1 MGSTKC
7 WKVESRWLRQIIS
20 KLIKFKLHDSLT
32 DIVEWRTPKP
42 CLVWGCREKAN
53 KKQDFWGGSVSRSI
67 GFLMGPGSLGEPKM
81 DWLEIWEADSF
92 P

>member
-1 MGSTKC
+1 MGLMGSTKC

-42 CLVWGCREKAN
+42 WYGDAG
-53 KKQDFWGGSVSRSI
+53 KKPTKSKTS
-67 GFLMGPGSLGEPKM
+67 GE
-81 DWLEIWEADSF
+81 AQ
-92 P
+92 